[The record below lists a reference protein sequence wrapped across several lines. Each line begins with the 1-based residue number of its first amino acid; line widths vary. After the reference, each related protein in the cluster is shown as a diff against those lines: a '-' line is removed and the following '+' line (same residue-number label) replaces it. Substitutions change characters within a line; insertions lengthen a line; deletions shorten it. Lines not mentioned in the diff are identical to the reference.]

1 MISKIFIGR
10 PIFASVVSIVI
21 MLVGVISMF
30 LLPID
35 QYPYITPPG
44 VKVSASFSGAS
55 ADTAADSV
63 AIPLEQA
70 LNGVPDMLYMSSSSS
85 KSGSSTIKITFDVG
99 TDADLATVNVQNY
112 SKDADSSLPA
122 DVMQDG
128 VSIEKEAA
136 IELIKIAIT
145 SDDPKYD
152 DVYLSNFLS
161 INVSDS
167 IRRIPGV
174 GRTRNTGARSYA
186 MRVWL
191 QPDRMAGYGLTT
203 SDVKDAIREQNTEAA
218 AGTLGAQPGNA
229 DLTFPIRTLGR
240 LSTAEEFGEIII
252 RANQDGSMIRLRD
265 LARVELGAKAY
276 KLESKL
282 NGKNAAILQI
292 YMLPGANALK
302 VAEQVKETMDELS
315 KGFPDGVEWDVWFDA
330 STFIKESVKEVAVS
344 LVIALVLVIFVV
356 YIFLQDWRS
365 TLIPI
370 TAVPVSIIGTFTALA
385 VLGFSLNTVN
395 LLALVLA
402 IGIVVDDAIVLVE
415 NVERLMSE
423 AGLSAAKATARAM
436 EELTGALIATSL
448 VLAAVFV
455 PVSFLPGI
463 TGIMY
468 REFALSI
475 TVSVIISTLVAL
487 TLSPALCAL
496 LLRPKDAESKP
507 NLLFALV
514 NRVLDYWG
522 AHYTNAVRSLVKRS
536 KLSYCFFALLIAL
549 SAVLFREVPA
559 SFMPDEDQGRFF
571 VDLELADGSTV
582 ARSKAIVDRATRVVK
597 AHPAVEFVFSLA
609 GESKRSGGNEGSGTL
624 EVVLKDWEAR
634 AKAGYTVE
642 RVIAE
647 LSPQLESFVEVSVRT
662 FTPPAI
668 AGLGTGSGVEMELQD
683 RSGTNAEGLAAMAE
697 ALIDVVEKNPA
708 VEEISTALKAEV
720 PLLELS
726 VDRSRAK
733 ALGVPLK
740 DIYSTMNDYTGSASV
755 NDLNLFGRVYRV
767 YMQAESEYRDR
778 AESIDLYHVRS
789 SSGAMVPLSVVSDL
803 AYATGPASV
812 DRYNMYQSASI
823 SAVPAKGYSTG
834 SVLDAIE
841 EGMAEVQTP
850 GFGYEWTGVTLQ
862 EVKSSGQTVIAVALA
877 LTFVFLFLSA
887 LYESWT
893 VPIAVLLIAPIA
905 FCGALVAVWLRGLD
919 NNLFFQ
925 IALISLI
932 GLAAKN
938 SILIVEFSYELY
950 QKGRDPVDAA
960 IEGARLRFRP
970 ILMTAFAFI
979 VGVLPL
985 VLSEGPGSMARKSL
999 STPSFGGMIFASTIG
1014 ILMVPLFFVSVI
1026 RLSEWIR
1033 GGRLKPVNA
1042 DAVGEEVSNEV

>member
-10 PIFASVVSIVI
+10 PIFASVISIVI
-21 MLVGVISMF
+21 LLVGVISMF
-30 LLPID
+30 ILPID

-55 ADTAADSV
+55 ADTAVDSV

-85 KSGSSTIKITFDVG
+85 QSGSSNVKITFEVG
-99 TDADLATVNVQNY
+99 TDPDLATVNVQNY
-112 SKDADSSLPA
+112 AKDADSSLPA

-161 INVSDS
+161 INISDS

-174 GRTRNTGARSYA
+174 GRTRNTGARSYS

-218 AGTLGAQPGNA
+218 AGMIGAQPGTAN
-229 DLTFPIRTLGR
+229 LTFPIRTLGR
-240 LSTAEEFGEIII
+240 LNTAEEFGEIIV

-282 NGKNAAILQI
+282 NGQNASVLQI
-292 YMLPGANALK
+292 YMLPGANALE
-302 VAEQVKETMDELS
+302 VAEQVKTTMHALS
-315 KGFPDGVEWDVWFDA
+315 KGFPDGVDWDVWFDA
-330 STFIKESVKEVAVS
+330 STFIKAAVQEVAVS
-344 LVIALVLVIFVV
+344 LIIALALVIFVV

-370 TAVPVSIIGTFTALA
+370 AAVPVSIVGTFTAMA

-423 AGLSAAKATARAM
+423 EGLSPVRATARAM

-455 PVSFLPGI
+455 PVCFLPGI

-475 TVSVIISTLVAL
+475 TVSVFISTVVAL

-496 LLRPKDAESKP
+496 LLKPKSTAAAPSK
-507 NLLFALV
+507 LFGVV
-514 NRVLDYWG
+514 NRVLDFLG
-522 AHYTNAVRSLVKRS
+522 KHYTKYVRIVVRRS
-536 KLSYCFFALLIAL
+536 KLSYCFFAMLIAL
-549 SAVLFREVPA
+549 SAFLFREVPA

-582 ARSKAIVDRATRVVK
+582 VRSRTIVDRATRLVQS
-597 AHPAVEFVFSLA
+597 HPAVDFVFSLA

-624 EVVLKDWEAR
+624 EVVLKGWKQR
-634 AKAGYTVE
+634 AVDGYTVD
-642 RVIAE
+642 RVIQD
-647 LSPQLESFVEVSVRT
+647 LSPQLERFVEVGVRT

-683 RSGTNAEGLAAMAE
+683 RSGTNGEWLAAMAE
-697 ALIDVVEKNPA
+697 NLIDVVELHPA
-708 VEEISTALKAEV
+708 VAEISTSLKAEV

-740 DIYSTMNDYTGSASV
+740 DIYSTMNDFTGSASV
-755 NDLNLFGRVYRV
+755 NDFNLFGRVYRV

-778 AESIDLYHVRS
+778 AESLYLYHVRS
-789 SSGAMVPLSVVSDL
+789 SSGAMVPVSVVSDL
-803 AYATGPASV
+803 AFATGSASV

-823 SAVPAKGYSTG
+823 SALPAKGYSTG
-834 SVLDAIE
+834 SVLEAIE
-841 EGMAEVQTP
+841 EGMEEVQTS

-862 EVKSSGQTVIAVALA
+862 EVKSSGQTGIAMAMA
-877 LTFVFLFLSA
+877 LTFVFLFLAA

-893 VPIAVLLIAPIA
+893 VPVAVLLIAPIA
-905 FCGALVAVWLRGLD
+905 LCGALLAVWMRGLD

-938 SILIVEFSYELY
+938 SILIVEFSYALY
-950 QKGRDPVDAA
+950 QKGHDPVDAA

-985 VLSEGPGSMARKSL
+985 VLSTGPGSMARQSL

-1014 ILMVPLFFVSVI
+1014 ILLVPLFFVSVI
-1026 RLSEWIR
+1026 RFSELIR
-1033 GGRLKPVNA
+1033 GERLKSVF
-1042 DAVGEEVSNEV
+1042 DCLDRKEVSDEA